1 MAIRRLIEGQ
11 GMRSFIAP
19 MLPKPS
25 GTACCPRMH
34 CLKTT
39 FRDGTMRTSW
49 SSSLYDS
56 IFAGTTMVFLF
67 PVQARAGLILS
78 HLGLEE
84 IFLLANVGLL
94 VEPWQPAFRARE
106 WLRDIDLARPAV
118 GDIAELL
125 HVIIHAISKNR
136 LAQ

>member
-25 GTACCPRMH
+25 GTAGCPRMH

-56 IFAGTTMVFLF
+56 IFAGTTKKN
-67 PVQARAGLILS
+67 QNQKQTHTKKKHS

-106 WLRDIDLARPAV
+106 WLRHIDLARPAV

>member
-11 GMRSFIAP
+11 GMRAFIAP

-25 GTACCPRMH
+25 GTAGCPRMH

-49 SSSLYDS
+49 SSSLYHS
-56 IFAGTTMVFLF
+56 IFAGTKMVILF

-78 HLGLEE
+78 HLGHEE
-84 IFLLANVGLL
+84 NYLLANVGLL
-94 VEPWQPAFRARE
+94 VEPRQQACRARE
-106 WLRDIDLARPAV
+106 LLRHIDLARPAV

-125 HVIIHAISKNR
+125 DVII
-136 LAQ
+136 